1 MLGVVIGAK
10 ATHFQMPVERSLAPE
25 RGAAAPGHRAHKVV
39 LGVDV
44 PGQRVPRG
52 EAGGGARA
60 PGAGEG
66 VLGPVVR
73 GQFLFGREAS
83 AAVRAQAE
91 EEVRRCGCLVGWE

>member
-1 MLGVVIGAK
+1 
-10 ATHFQMPVERSLAPE
+10 MPVERPLAPE
-25 RGAAAPGHRAHKVV
+25 RGAAAPGHWAHEEV
-39 LGVDV
+39 LGVHM

-52 EAGGGARA
+52 EAGGRARG

-66 VLGPVVR
+66 MLGPVVR

-91 EEVRRCGCLVGWE
+91 EKVCRCWFLVGLE